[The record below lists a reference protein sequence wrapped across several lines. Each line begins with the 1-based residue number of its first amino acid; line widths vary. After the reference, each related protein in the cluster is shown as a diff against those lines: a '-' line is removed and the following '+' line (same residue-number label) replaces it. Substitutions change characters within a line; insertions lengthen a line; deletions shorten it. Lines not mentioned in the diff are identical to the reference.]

1 MNDACTIMYYVVK
14 QWFGDP
20 QERVLSANIR
30 VAKILDTVIK
40 YKNIRF
46 DLCLVH
52 VKMRDLV

>member
-30 VAKILDTVIK
+30 VAKILDTVIFK
-40 YKNIRF
+40 KKI
-46 DLCLVH
+46 
-52 VKMRDLV
+52 